1 MDPSMVDSDLL
12 RRVPLELVSVT
23 VVKKYLSAIWAWH
36 IIQGWPPPLSE
47 EDHDCIGWS
56 LHSLENIQK
65 NCKRPIHS
73 PITLNMLWALQASLN
88 INEPFDACI
97 WAMALCAFW
106 GMMRFGEV
114 AVTTRSTFNKDK
126 HLTHKD
132 AHFGF
137 NQDGKPYACLDLPS
151 AKTAKPGEIQ
161 SIFLIP
167 QEGLCPLDALQNLA
181 RVVPVGPDDPLFF
194 WVPQVEEL
202 ELDAMAYGHHCYWML
217 RG

>member
-23 VVKKYLSAIWAWH
+23 VVKKYLSAIQAWH

-47 EDHDCIGWS
+47 EDHDCISWS

-114 AVTTRSTFNKDK
+114 AVTMRSTFNKDK
-126 HLTHKD
+126 HLTHKV
-132 AHFGF
+132 
-137 NQDGKPYACLDLPS
+137 S
-151 AKTAKPGEIQ
+151 ALSRSEARAEAE
-161 SIFLIP
+161 SIVF
-167 QEGLCPLDALQNLA
+167 
-181 RVVPVGPDDPLFF
+181 V
-194 WVPQVEEL
+194 
-202 ELDAMAYGHHCYWML
+202 
-217 RG
+217 